1 MSRNSTLILLGI
13 LVILTPFSGFPVS
26 FRTFLAVI
34 LGACVA
40 GIGLALRMQSAR
52 GMQSRAEVSPSS
64 ATPTTEP
71 ESTNLTSD
79 TPPQKPHGV
88 SPI

>member
-1 MSRNSTLILLGI
+1 MSRYSTLILLGI
-13 LVILTPFSGFPVS
+13 LIILVPFSGFPVS

-34 LGACVA
+34 LGACVS

-52 GMQSRAEVSPSS
+52 NTQPPAPVE
-64 ATPTTEP
+64 
-71 ESTNLTSD
+71 
-79 TPPQKPHGV
+79 TPPTPPSI